1 MTPVPST
8 TVVAEPQA
16 GLVFEP
22 MVDHRPPAAETE
34 VELWLM
40 RLDIG
45 SEAVEEVSGLLSGDE
60 CQRASRFRFPR
71 DAARFVVGRGSLRMI
86 LGAGLNVDPA
96 RICFVYDAHGKPEL
110 AEPFDREGLCFNL
123 SHSED
128 MAICAVVRGRRIGV
142 DIERVRPLADWEAI
156 AERTFTPQETRAL
169 RGLPEVERL
178 EAFFTCWTRDE
189 ARVKASSEP
198 LDRARDLA
206 SSDGW
211 TLRTLRPEP
220 GYLAA
225 VAVEGPISRL
235 VCRPGPPGRA

>member
-1 MTPVPST
+1 
-8 TVVAEPQA
+8 
-16 GLVFEP
+16 

-40 RLDIG
+40 RLDIDA
-45 SEAVEEVSGLLSGDE
+45 EAVGQVRGLLSGDE
-60 CQRASRFRFPR
+60 RQRAGRFRFPR
-71 DAARFVVGRGSLRMI
+71 DAARFVFGRGSLRMI
-86 LGAGLNVDPA
+86 LGARLNVDPA
-96 RICFVYDAHGKPEL
+96 RLGLVYDAHGKPEL
-110 AEPFDREGLCFNL
+110 AEPFDREGLCSNL

-128 MAICAVVRGRRIGV
+128 MAICAVARGRRIGS

-156 AERTFTPQETRAL
+156 AERTFPLQETRAL
-169 RGLPEVERL
+169 RGLPEAERL
-178 EAFFTCWTRDE
+178 EAFFTCWTWYE
-189 ARVKASSEP
+189 ARIKASSEP

-211 TLRTLRPEP
+211 TPRTLRPEP

-235 VCRPGPPGRA
+235 VCRAWPPGRA